1 MESEKI
7 KIKKTGKIEKI
18 LENQPWGFNS
28 QIKGIL
34 GKKREWE
41 CERENIKEIIQENF
55 TEPEF
60 PD

>member
-34 GKKREWE
+34 EKQRMGNVRGKISK
-41 CERENIKEIIQENF
+41 K
-55 TEPEF
+55 
-60 PD
+60 